1 MAKIRIKKLP
11 PEPPVS
17 HYKLRWACS
26 FFGLT
31 APVWIPILFYAIPM
45 SKKLAESVS
54 SFGMLGM
61 LVLPFIPL
69 TLWEGRRLR
78 TYLTI
83 LIFDH
88 SNVCNTIFNGC
99 SLFVGLDSTY
109 GAFWPVRWIGLL

>member
-69 TLWEGRRLR
+69 ALWEGRRLR

-83 LIFDH
+83 LMCATPFLM
-88 SNVCNTIFNGC
+88 VA
-99 SLFVGLDSTY
+99 
-109 GAFWPVRWIGLL
+109 AFLLGWIALMVHFGP

>member
-1 MAKIRIKKLP
+1 MVKIRIKKLP

-17 HYKLRWACS
+17 HCKLRWVCS

-31 APVWIPILFYAIPM
+31 APVWIPLLFSAIPM
-45 SKKLAESVS
+45 SKKLAESVAL
-54 SFGMLGM
+54 FGMLGM

-83 LIFDH
+83 LMWATPFLM
-88 SNVCNTIFNGC
+88 VA
-99 SLFVGLDSTY
+99 
-109 GAFWPVRWIGLL
+109 AFLLGWLALIEHFGP